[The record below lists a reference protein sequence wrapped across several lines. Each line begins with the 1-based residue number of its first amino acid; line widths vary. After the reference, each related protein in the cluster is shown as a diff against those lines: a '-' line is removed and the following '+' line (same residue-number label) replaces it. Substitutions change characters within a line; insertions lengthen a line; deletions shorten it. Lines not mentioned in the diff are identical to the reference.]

1 MAACLPR
8 EREQAEVPRGTDL
21 TRGRDQHSTVLI
33 ISTLSK
39 HNLSLGQ
46 LTYQVTLCFPVIGN
60 DAKARECS
68 KQSLTST
75 IFNCFKYFPFSSQ
88 NSLSAAKWC
97 INQFSWITLKF
108 SPTWWSHLFPQ
119 VNASFHSINDCF
131 TVVLSLMI
139 HSSLH

>member
-8 EREQAEVPRGTDL
+8 ERTGRGAPWDRSHPRAWSA
-21 TRGRDQHSTVLI
+21 QEPVLI

-68 KQSLTST
+68 KQSLTSA